1 MKNST
6 SNDMVWVFA
15 EQTEGVLAD
24 VSLEL
29 LHKAGSLAEKMGSKV
44 SAVLLG
50 DHVRGLSETLFA
62 HGADIVY
69 LLEDQELKDFRS
81 MPYANLIIKLVE
93 EKRPRVVLFGATHIG
108 RDIAPRVAS
117 HTRSGLTADCTELKI
132 ETLNIKKVDHPDL
145 LLQIRPAFGGNI
157 IATIISPDV
166 AIQMATVR
174 EGVMEM
180 GQPDL
185 KRRGEV
191 VAVKVDLDPVEI
203 AVKIIEKHQEASGVN
218 LKAAPIIVA
227 GGYGADTPE
236 KFQLIR
242 DLAKVLGAELAG
254 SRAAVD
260 AGLIESERQVGQTG
274 TTVRPKLYIAIGI
287 SGAIQHRA
295 GMQESQKIIAINND
309 PEAPIFQ
316 VAHYGI
322 KGDLTEVIP
331 KLIAA
336 YKSQLH

>member
-1 MKNST
+1 MNSKIK
-6 SNDMVWVFA
+6 DMVWVFA
-15 EQTEGVLAD
+15 EQTDGELAD
-24 VSLEL
+24 VGLEL
-29 LHKAGSLAEKMGSKV
+29 LHKARTLAKKMHSDV

-50 DHVRGLSETLFA
+50 HNVENLTSVLFA
-62 HGADIVY
+62 HGADNVY
-69 LLEDQELKDFRS
+69 LLDDPELNDFRS
-81 MPYANLIIKLVE
+81 MPYANLITTLVE

-132 ETLNIKKVDHPDL
+132 ETLTIRKVEHKDL

-166 AIQMATVR
+166 PIQMATIR

-180 GQPDL
+180 GEPDASR
-185 KRRGEV
+185 KGKII
-191 VAVKVDLDPVEI
+191 KVPVQLDPVEI
-203 AVKIIEKHQEASGVN
+203 AVRIIEKHLEPSGVN
-218 LKAAPIIVA
+218 LKSAPIIVA
-227 GGYGADTPE
+227 GGYGADTPA
-236 KFQLIR
+236 KFQLIK
-242 DLAKVLGAELAG
+242 DLAKVLGAEVAG

-260 AGLIESERQVGQTG
+260 AGLISPERQVGQTG

-295 GMQESQKIIAINND
+295 GMQESQKIIAVNND
-309 PEAPIFQ
+309 PDAPIFQ
-316 VAHYGI
+316 IAHYGI
-322 KGDLTEVIP
+322 SGNLEEVIP

>member
-1 MKNST
+1 MNSKN
-6 SNDMVWVFA
+6 NDMVWVFA
-15 EQTEGVLAD
+15 EQADGELAD
-24 VSLEL
+24 VGLEL
-29 LHKAGSLAEKMGSKV
+29 LHKARTLAEKMESQV

-50 DHVRGLSETLFA
+50 HQVEHLAETLFA
-62 HGADIVY
+62 HGADNVY
-69 LLEDQELKDFRS
+69 LLDDAELKEFRS
-81 MPYANLIIKLVE
+81 LPYANLITKLVADR
-93 EKRPRVVLFGATHIG
+93 RPRVVLFGATHIG

-132 ETLNIKKVDHPDL
+132 ETLTLRKVEHPDL

-166 AIQMATVR
+166 EIQMATIR

-180 GQPDL
+180 GAPDP
-185 KRRGEV
+185 KRKGKIIPIPVE
-191 VAVKVDLDPVEI
+191 LDPVEI
-203 AVKIIEKHQEASGVN
+203 AVQIIEKHQEPSSVN
-218 LKAAPIIVA
+218 LKGAPIIVA

-236 KFQLIR
+236 KFNLIK
-242 DLAKVLGAELAG
+242 DLAKVLGAEVAG

-260 AGLIESERQVGQTG
+260 AGLIEPERQVGQTG

-295 GMQESQKIIAINND
+295 GMQESQKIIAINSD
-309 PEAPIFQ
+309 PEAPIFS

-322 KGDLTEVIP
+322 TGNLEEVIP
-331 KLIAA
+331 KLIAV

>member
-1 MKNST
+1 MNSKIK
-6 SNDMVWVFA
+6 DMVWVFA
-15 EQTEGVLAD
+15 EQTDGELAD
-24 VSLEL
+24 VGLEL
-29 LHKAGSLAEKMGSKV
+29 LHKARTLAKKMHSDV

-50 DHVRGLSETLFA
+50 HNVENLTSVLFA
-62 HGADIVY
+62 HGADNVY
-69 LLEDQELKDFRS
+69 LLDDPELNDFRS
-81 MPYANLIIKLVE
+81 MPYANLITTLVE

-132 ETLNIKKVDHPDL
+132 ETLTIRKVEHKDL

-166 AIQMATVR
+166 PIQMATIR

-180 GQPDL
+180 GEPDASR
-185 KRRGEV
+185 KGKII
-191 VAVKVDLDPVEI
+191 KVPVQLDPVEI
-203 AVKIIEKHQEASGVN
+203 AVRIIEKHLEPSGVN
-218 LKAAPIIVA
+218 LKSAPIIVA
-227 GGYGADTPE
+227 GGYGADTPA
-236 KFQLIR
+236 KFQLIK
-242 DLAKVLGAELAG
+242 DLAKVLGAEVAG

-260 AGLIESERQVGQTG
+260 AGLISPERQVGQTG

-309 PEAPIFQ
+309 PDAPIFQ
-316 VAHYGI
+316 IAHYGI
-322 KGDLTEVIP
+322 SGNLEEVIP

>member
-1 MKNST
+1 MNSKQK
-6 SNDMVWVFA
+6 DLVWVFA
-15 EQTEGVLAD
+15 EQADGQLAD
-24 VSLEL
+24 VGLEL
-29 LHKAGSLAEKMGSKV
+29 LHKARMLAEKMSSEV

-50 DHVRGLSETLFA
+50 DQVESLCPTLFA
-62 HGADIVY
+62 HGADNVY
-69 LLEDQELKDFRS
+69 LLDDPELKDFRTQ
-81 MPYANLIIKLVE
+81 PYANLITQLVE
-93 EKRPRVVLFGATHIG
+93 DKKPRVVLFGATHIG

-132 ETLNIKKVDHPDL
+132 ETLTIKKVEYPDL

-166 AIQMATVR
+166 AIQMATIR

-180 GQPDL
+180 GSPDP
-185 KRRGEV
+185 KRKGTIIPIPVE
-191 VAVKVDLDPVEI
+191 LDPVEI
-203 AVKIIEKHQEASGVN
+203 AVRIIEKHQEPSGVN
-218 LKAAPIIVA
+218 LKGAPIIVA

-236 KFQLIR
+236 KFQHIY
-242 DLAKVLGAELAG
+242 DLAKVLGAEVAG

-260 AGLIESERQVGQTG
+260 AGLIDGERQVGQTG
-274 TTVRPKLYIAIGI
+274 TTVRPKLYIAVGI

-309 PEAPIFQ
+309 PDAPIFS

-322 KGDLTEVIP
+322 RGDLEEIIP

>member
-1 MKNST
+1 MNSKIK
-6 SNDMVWVFA
+6 DMVWVFA
-15 EQTEGVLAD
+15 EQAD
-24 VSLEL
+24 GELTDVGLEL
-29 LHKAGSLAEKMGSKV
+29 LHKANTLAKKMKSEV

-50 DHVRGLSETLFA
+50 HKVEGLADTLFA
-62 HGADIVY
+62 HGADNVY
-69 LLEDQELKDFRS
+69 LLDHEELKDFRS
-81 MPYANLIIKLVE
+81 HPYANLITKLVE

-132 ETLNIKKVDHPDL
+132 ETLTLRKVEHPDL

-157 IATIISPDV
+157 VATIISPDV
-166 AIQMATVR
+166 EIQMATIR

-180 GQPDL
+180 GEPDNSR
-185 KRRGEV
+185 KGKIITVPVE
-191 VAVKVDLDPVEI
+191 LDPIEI
-203 AVKIIEKHQEASGVN
+203 AVKIIEKHQEESAVN

-227 GGYGADTPE
+227 GGYGADTPQ
-236 KFQLIR
+236 KFQLIK
-242 DLAKVLGAELAG
+242 DLAKVLGAEVAG

-260 AGLIESERQVGQTG
+260 AGLVEVERQVGQTG
-274 TTVRPKLYIAIGI
+274 TTVRPKLYIAVGI

-309 PEAPIFQ
+309 PEAPIFG

-322 KGDLTEVIP
+322 RGNLEDVLP

>member
-1 MKNST
+1 MSKKLNK
-6 SNDMVWVFA
+6 DLVWVFA
-15 EQTEGVLAD
+15 EQTDGELAD

-29 LHKAGSLAEKMGSKV
+29 LHKAQVLAEKMRSEV

-50 DHVRGLSETLFA
+50 HGVEQLSETLIA
-62 HGADIVY
+62 HGADNVY
-69 LLEDQELKDFRS
+69 LLQDEELKDFRS
-81 MPYANLIIKLVE
+81 LPYANLITKLVE

-132 ETLNIKKVDHPDL
+132 ETLTIRKVEHEDL

-166 AIQMATVR
+166 AIQMATIR

-180 GQPDL
+180 GEPNG
-185 KRRGEV
+185 KRKGQVIPVEV
-191 VAVKVDLDPVEI
+191 ELDPIET
-203 AVKIIEKHQEASGVN
+203 AVKIIEKHQEASDVN
-218 LKAAPIIVA
+218 LKSAPIIVA

-236 KFQLIR
+236 KFKLIE
-242 DLAKVLGAELAG
+242 DLARVLGAEVAG

-260 AGLIESERQVGQTG
+260 AGLISSERQVGQTG

-309 PEAPIFQ
+309 PEAPIFS
-316 VAHYGI
+316 VANYGI
-322 KGDLTEVIP
+322 TGDLEDVVP